1 MKILTLV
8 RQVPD
13 AESGLRVGEGGVDL
27 TGTTLV
33 MDTMDEYG
41 VEQALRLREAAEAG
55 AVEVIALAVGPA
67 KNEEML
73 RSALALGADGAVH
86 VRADGVLDPVALSRV
101 VAALAKSE
109 GVDLVL
115 CGGRQSDWDSE
126 ALGGAVAERL
136 GWPQITWTTELV
148 ADGGAVAG
156 SALGIIKGRHDTE
169 RGSEAFQVSL
179 PAVVTTQQGLCEPR
193 FPTLPNIVK
202 ARKKELR
209 SEALESFGVKAMVRP
224 VRAELQPRQR
234 LRKVISVDGGLGEL
248 VGALRG
254 DVGQPGGGK

>member
-1 MKILTLV
+1 MKILTLI

-13 AESGLRVGEGGVDL
+13 AEGGLRLNEGNVDL
-27 TGTTLV
+27 TGVSLV

-41 VEQALRLREAAEAG
+41 VEQALRLREAAGAG
-55 AVEVIALAVGPA
+55 EVEVIALAVGPV
-67 KNEEML
+67 KNEEVL
-73 RSALALGADGAVH
+73 RGALALGADRAVH
-86 VRADGVLDPVALSRV
+86 VKADVALDPVALSKV

-109 GVDLVL
+109 GADLVL

-148 ADGGAVAG
+148 AEDG
-156 SALGIIKGRHDTE
+156 ALRGRHDTE
-169 RGSEAFQVSL
+169 RGSEAFAVSL

-209 SEALESFGVKAMVRP
+209 SEALESFGVGAMVKTTG
-224 VRAELQPRQR
+224 AELQPRQR
-234 LRKVISVDGGLGEL
+234 LRRIVQVDGDPGASVAEL
-248 VGALRG
+248 AGVLRNEISQVGGA
-254 DVGQPGGGK
+254 Q